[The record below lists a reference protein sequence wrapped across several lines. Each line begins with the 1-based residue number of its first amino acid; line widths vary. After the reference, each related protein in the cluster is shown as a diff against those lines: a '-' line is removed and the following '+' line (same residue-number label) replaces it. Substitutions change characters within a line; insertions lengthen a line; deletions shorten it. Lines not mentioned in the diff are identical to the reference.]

1 MSTSLKIKIDNK
13 PYPVPV
19 EMRPLWRIGLVVIIV
34 KTMMIKNKT
43 IDLKKLNVMLWM
55 LIRNQEWEKFKKF
68 LIEKDQPA
76 PFISSDQANYIAIE
90 LTFKKNL
97 IRFDQDKIETTY
109 LADNF
114 YNHILQNSLFNAEI
128 NFLDDYLSKISF
140 EKIEKMLGKK

>member
-1 MSTSLKIKIDNK
+1 MNTSLKIKIDNK

-19 EMRPLWRIGLVVIIV
+19 EMRPLWRISLVVIIV
-34 KTMMIKNKT
+34 KTMIIKNKT

-68 LIEKDQPA
+68 LIEKDKPA

-90 LTFKKNL
+90 LAFKKDL
-97 IRFDQDKIETTY
+97 IRFEQDKIETTY

-114 YNHILQNSLFNAEI
+114 YEHILKHSLFNAEI
-128 NFLDDYLSKISF
+128 KFIDDYLSKISF
-140 EKIEKMLGKK
+140 DKIEKMLGKK

>member
-1 MSTSLKIKIDNK
+1 MNKSLIVKIDNK

-19 EMRPLWRIGLVVIIV
+19 EMRPLWRISLVVIIV
-34 KTMMIKNKT
+34 KTMIIKNKT

-55 LIRNQEWEKFKKF
+55 LIRNQEWEKIKIF

-90 LTFKKNL
+90 LTFKKGL

-114 YNHILQNSLFNAEI
+114 YEQILKHGLFKDEI
-128 NFLDDYLSKISF
+128 KFIDNYLSKITF
-140 EKIEKMLGKK
+140 DKIAQILGKK

>member
-1 MSTSLKIKIDNK
+1 MNKSLKIKINNK

-19 EMRPLWRIGLVVIIV
+19 EMRPLWRISLVVIIV
-34 KTMMIKNKT
+34 KTMIIKNKT

-55 LIRNQEWEKFKKF
+55 LIRNQEWEKFKNF

-90 LTFKKNL
+90 LTFKKDL
-97 IRFDQDKIETTY
+97 IRFNHEKIETTY

-114 YNHILQNSLFNAEI
+114 YVHIIEHGLFSDEI
-128 NFLDDYLSKISF
+128 NFIENYLSKISF
-140 EKIEKMLGKK
+140 DKIEKMLGKK

>member
-1 MSTSLKIKIDNK
+1 MNKSLKIKINNK

-19 EMRPLWRIGLVVIIV
+19 EMRPLWRISLVVIIV
-34 KTMMIKNKT
+34 KTMIIKNKT

-90 LTFKKNL
+90 LTFKKDL
-97 IRFDQDKIETTY
+97 IKFNQEKIETTY

-114 YNHILQNSLFNAEI
+114 YVHILEHGLFSAEI
-128 NFLDDYLSKISF
+128 NFIENYLSKISF
-140 EKIEKMLGKK
+140 DKIEKMLGKK